1 MFIDTDPDR
10 SLGRTDVIWIKTEY
24 TLKIVAE
31 LARTQYDGYTRF
43 MLSAEK
49 YR

>member
-10 SLGRTDVIWIKTEY
+10 SLGRTDLICIKKEY
-24 TLKIVAE
+24 TLKTVVE

-43 MLSAEK
+43 MLSVEK